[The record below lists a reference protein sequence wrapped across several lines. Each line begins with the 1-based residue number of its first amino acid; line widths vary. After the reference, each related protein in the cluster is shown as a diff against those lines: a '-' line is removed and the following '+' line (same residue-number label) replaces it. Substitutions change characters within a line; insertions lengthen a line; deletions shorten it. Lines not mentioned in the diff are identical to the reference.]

1 MKSCHEKDVQ
11 RVDTEKLEYLYKL
24 RQEAY
29 HDLHVQLQS
38 YNDAFIAR
46 MQYME
51 SNPAMSSDESQC
63 STDTDSPEM
72 QSLVDMFEAG
82 TVKDYSPLI
91 EWEESYQVNQCR
103 FSLKVGPLFCW
114 CNSHAIEYASLFSRS
129 RSMWRPLVDYYLQP
143 NLNCYHHVPFIH
155 ISLHLCAIF
164 HLKISF
170 PYPCTY
176 TMTENTHTHTYI
188 HEVGILHVCTC
199 IKVPNLKCHENYK

>member
-1 MKSCHEKDVQ
+1 MKCSTTECPTKTALLSKHAAKTTFYKRHLNKPNSCKSKSRYQHMKSCHEKDVQ

-91 EWEESYQVNQCR
+91 EWEESYQNMPAYFQDQGQCGD
-103 FSLKVGPLFCW
+103 LW
-114 CNSHAIEYASLFSRS
+114 
-129 RSMWRPLVDYYLQP
+129 
-143 NLNCYHHVPFIH
+143 
-155 ISLHLCAIF
+155 
-164 HLKISF
+164 
-170 PYPCTY
+170 
-176 TMTENTHTHTYI
+176 
-188 HEVGILHVCTC
+188 
-199 IKVPNLKCHENYK
+199 